1 MNDLSLG
8 QSLQCCL
15 SLIQQPLPLQLL
27 SFSAVE
33 CSSSIGLDKVYI
45 SQPHHFQQQVGWETR
60 LGHHLTSKNAQP
72 TRESATGG
80 AAHQHGRQVADC
92 EKVHQTALVPQQE
105 GVTSAPRVS
114 HAARAYPYSPG
125 TPRTL
130 IQGAGLAGGPCQRGH
145 NGKDRVWWR
154 HIVNEEGGLLCVSP
168 AYESVCA

>member
-27 SFSAVE
+27 AFSAVE
-33 CSSSIGLDKVYI
+33 CSSSIGLDRIYI
-45 SQPHHFQQQVGWETR
+45 SQPHHFQQKVGWETR

-72 TRESATGG
+72 ARESATGG
-80 AAHQHGRQVADC
+80 AAHQHGGQVADC

-114 HAARAYPYSPG
+114 TVARCSYLPLFSGQASYPYSRGRPG
-125 TPRTL
+125 
-130 IQGAGLAGGPCQRGH
+130 
-145 NGKDRVWWR
+145 WR
-154 HIVNEEGGLLCVSP
+154 AVP
-168 AYESVCA
+168 TWA